1 MVLQEQT
8 LAKKDVF
15 STGKNIMLSKY
26 DIMYINR
33 NSTKVACTGTC
44 QGWQKKKKSKNNF
57 PNLKQF
63 LFCLLKSKSCVE
75 KDVTERHI

>member
-1 MVLQEQT
+1 MILCILIEIVRKLLVREH
-8 LAKKDVF
+8 AKVD
-15 STGKNIMLSKY
+15 
-26 DIMYINR
+26 R
-33 NSTKVACTGTC
+33 
-44 QGWQKKKKSKNNF
+44 KKKKSKNNF

>member
-1 MVLQEQT
+1 MIDKDNDY
-8 LAKKDVF
+8 LAKILLWFYKNKLWRKKDVF

-44 QGWQKKKKSKNNF
+44 QG
-57 PNLKQF
+57 
-63 LFCLLKSKSCVE
+63 
-75 KDVTERHI
+75 